1 MRKTSWVVYLH
12 VVGDC
17 TLYVVNINNV
27 WSVSSRRSTALRRV
41 MSQRACAGEKST
53 CKTTDEHSVS
63 LDTVL
68 SIGSSRAAQVRPS
81 PANPNRIQGELQK
94 TRNMKKESPLDKLKK
109 DLEGKV
115 KAQDAGPQVQMYET
129 TQLQE
134 AVLVDDIIDFI
145 DSIPIQFANDSG
157 NGVVNL
163 VCYMA
168 TCELMTQIGVVSED
182 LNNEFKEACKGYFAY
197 VGYETDSIS
206 SMVSM
211 TMDFE
216 AKFSMEQRQAMLR
229 EVYQVTDVTTWLSGY
244 ITEIKEVVDA
254 FKARDYK
261 KLGIIAAKLF
271 IFNFA
276 IPKAF
281 DAGPTRILQGM
292 GIQTEVFKG
301 LNAAASGVPNTMSGV
316 LSQIVSPG
324 QDSSMMKEAL
334 HLIFGRAF
342 ELPKAFWN
350 YKSPS
355 AAATVGSNMRF
366 KARLGLVPRSVAFKQ
381 KAGWT
386 SGQWIAALG
395 WSADFA
401 VGPVG
406 RMLAYIAFV
415 SVYGIYRCA
424 SDNRESIEK
433 FLASNTPKYMKYV
446 SNEIMKVEVSRHPDN
461 KPSEPDP
468 NDFDQDE
475 YFDALQEFKRAM
487 EDYNKEMKPYNKT
500 KQTLKDKLIVFNDDY
515 NKEYMQLKKLFKV
528 KINAPSPEDGS
539 VETST
544 GLRNEK
550 TVRGAMLN
558 PFKYYRHMNT
568 NWKQI
573 TASQENFKKLFER
586 LDKFLETY
594 PLTPEVLSNLE
605 SLGKTAVQRAKARL
619 AEDGE
624 DEQYAF
630 EVD

>member
-1 MRKTSWVVYLH
+1 M
-12 VVGDC
+12 
-17 TLYVVNINNV
+17 
-27 WSVSSRRSTALRRV
+27 SRRTCSD
-41 MSQRACAGEKST
+41 EKSRSV
-53 CKTTDEHSVS
+53 TTDERSVS
-63 LDTVL
+63 LNTVL
-68 SIGSSRAAQVRPS
+68 SIGSARAAQVLPL
-81 PANPNRIQGELQK
+81 PANPNRIQGGVQK
-94 TRNMKKESPLDKLKK
+94 TQKMKKENPLDDLKK
-109 DLEGKV
+109 NLKEKV

-134 AVLVDDIIDFI
+134 GVLVDDIIDFI

-182 LNNEFKEACKGYFAY
+182 LNNEFKEACKAHFAY
-197 VGYETDSIS
+197 VGYQTDAVS
-206 SMVSM
+206 SMDSM
-211 TMDFE
+211 TMNFA
-216 AKFSMEQRQAMLR
+216 AKFSVEQRQAMLR
-229 EVYQVTDVTTWLSGY
+229 EVYQVTDVTTWLAGY
-244 ITEIKEVVDA
+244 ITEIREVVDA
-254 FKARDYK
+254 YKAGDYK

-281 DAGPTRILQGM
+281 DTGPTRILQRM
-292 GIQTEVFKG
+292 GIQADVFKG
-301 LNAAASGVPNTMSGV
+301 LNAATSGVPNTMTGV

-446 SNEIMKVEVSRHPDN
+446 SGQIMKVAN
-461 KPSEPDP
+461 KPPVKKPTEPDP
-468 NDFDQDE
+468 RKMSQTAYFNAIKDFKGSLE
-475 YFDALQEFKRAM
+475 NYKKVM
-487 EDYNKEMKPYNKT
+487 EPFNKT
-500 KQTLKDKLIVFNDDY
+500 MQKLKDQLIVFNDDY
-515 NKEYMQLKKLFKV
+515 TKEYMQLKKLFKV

-558 PFKYYRHMNT
+558 PFKYYRHMNS
-568 NWKQI
+568 NWKKI
-573 TASQENFKKLFER
+573 TASQDNFKILFQR
-586 LDKFLETY
+586 LDAFLQTY
-594 PLTPEVLSNLE
+594 PLSAQVLSKLDAIDK
-605 SLGKTAVQRAKARL
+605 SGAQRAKERL
-619 AEDGE
+619 ATDMEVEEGDGDGE
-624 DEQYAF
+624 GDDDDDDDDDDDEDIDWENANY
-630 EVD
+630 VD